1 MLEPH
6 DHATLTLSR
15 SEPAYGFQDVQQQC
29 AALRMFLQEQ
39 WRGTRDLRA
48 VEERLR
54 AHDLCTLLQELEMR
68 LHAEFVPHPSP
79 SRATLLTLT
88 HAYEGLLQL
97 QQHLHELW
105 TSGQVPDTRWL
116 ASWRPPRV
124 CLDTLETHVR
134 VVKERLSRVTRL
146 LEMPPPS
153 PPSESRFP
161 TTPSQ
166 PIAIPQ
172 KNPPP
177 STVSPARTSGVE
189 TTAFSASPNFV
200 YTEILLEEVEGG
212 IVTDYWGRES

>member
-6 DHATLTLSR
+6 DHATLTLSG
-15 SEPAYGFQDVQQQC
+15 SEPAYGFQDVQQRC
-29 AALRMFLQEQ
+29 ASLRMFLQEQ

-68 LHAEFVPHPSP
+68 LHPEIMPPSP

-105 TSGQVPDTRWL
+105 TSGQDPDTRWF
-116 ASWRPPRV
+116 ASWRPHRV
-124 CLDTLETHVR
+124 RLDTLEIHVR
-134 VVKERLSRVTRL
+134 VVKERLARVTRL
-146 LEMPPPS
+146 LEMPRPCPVSGSQS
-153 PPSESRFP
+153 PPTCS
-161 TTPSQ
+161 SQ
-166 PIAIPQ
+166 PIAIPR
-172 KNPPP
+172 KP
-177 STVSPARTSGVE
+177 SSPASPSRME

-212 IVTDYWGRES
+212 IVTNYWGKK